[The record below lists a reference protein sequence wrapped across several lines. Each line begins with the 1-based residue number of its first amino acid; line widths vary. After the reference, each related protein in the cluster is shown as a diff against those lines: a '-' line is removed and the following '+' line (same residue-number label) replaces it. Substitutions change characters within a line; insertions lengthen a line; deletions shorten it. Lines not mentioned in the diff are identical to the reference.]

1 MTNYETVAL
10 ALSPLDEARMEI
22 VALRTQLEHE
32 RRAHAETRATMAAR
46 AAADIIVWQRVK
58 PILDMVVSGELV
70 RAKEVM

>member
-46 AAADIIVWQRVK
+46 ATADIAMFQRLRRV
-58 PILDMVVSGELV
+58 LDNIATG
-70 RAKEVM
+70 KEVM